1 MIVGLFPE
9 LLAAGGVQSAGRH
22 TAAILSE
29 IAAEREA
36 RYRLLSLND
45 PIGEHE
51 IYVGDSRFVFR
62 GFNRSKQRFVVAALK
77 LAFEQPRVTVAA
89 HPNLVMIA
97 TAMKIASPGMR
108 RIVMSHGIEV
118 WKALP
123 PLRRWALRRADRVLA
138 PSTDTAKKLE
148 LVQGV
153 SAEKIRRLPWGL
165 DPDFMALATNPE
177 ALPLPPG
184 FPEGRVLLT
193 VGRWMANE
201 RYKGA
206 DNLIRALPPLL
217 DLVPD
222 LHLVAVGE
230 GDDRPRLE
238 GIAGELG
245 ISGKVHFLNWIPK
258 NELAACYALCDIF
271 ALPSSGE
278 GFGFV
283 FLEAMAF
290 EKPVVG
296 GAHGGTP
303 DLVQDGLNGF
313 LVPHGDTERLT
324 GALAKLLKQEDVRRG
339 MGREGRALVLRQ
351 FRFENFRIRLKEIV
365 AEMGPS

>member
-29 IAAEREA
+29 IAVERA
-36 RYRLLSLND
+36 VRYRFLSLND

-51 IYVGDSRFVFR
+51 SHVGDSRFAFR
-62 GFNRSKQRFVVAALK
+62 GFDRNKNTFVVAAMKVALQ
-77 LAFEQPRVTVAA
+77 QPRITVAA
-89 HPNLVMIA
+89 HPNLVTVAM
-97 TAMKIASPGMR
+97 AMKTASPGMR
-108 RIVMSHGIEV
+108 VIVMSHGIEV
-118 WKALP
+118 WKVLP

-138 PSTDTAKKLE
+138 PSTDTARKLAH
-148 LVQGV
+148 LQNVP
-153 SAEKIRRLPWGL
+153 ARKIRQLPWGL
-165 DPDFMALATNPE
+165 DPDFLILANNPGT
-177 ALPLPPG
+177 LPLPPG

-206 DNLIRALPPLL
+206 DNLIRALPHLL
-217 DLVPD
+217 GVEPS
-222 LHLVAVGE
+222 LHLVAIGE

-238 GIAGELG
+238 GLARELG
-245 ISGKVHFLNWIPK
+245 IRGRVHFLNWIPK
-258 NELAACYALCDIF
+258 NELAACYASCDIF

-313 LVPHGDTERLT
+313 LVPHGDAGRLT
-324 GALAKLLKQEDVRRG
+324 DVLTKLLEHQDVRREL
-339 MGREGRALVLRQ
+339 GREARALVMRR
-351 FRFENFRIRLKEIV
+351 FRFESFRTRLKEIV
-365 AEMGPS
+365 AEVDPS